1 MVPSVTAETCPRS
14 LQVFI
19 TIVRLSNFSSRPNLS
34 AVLPLFGYINI
45 RMGRTPYCD
54 ADGLKKG
61 LWTPE
66 EDQKLLSYIQQ
77 HGHRCWSSLPK
88 KAGYFYFY
96 FLPCIAKLLYIII
109 IFVPSLKCQ
118 S

>member
-34 AVLPLFGYINI
+34 TVLPLFGYINI

-77 HGHRCWSSLPK
+77 HGHRCWRSLPK
-88 KAGYFYFY
+88 KAGYYYYYFTIY
-96 FLPCIAKLLYIII
+96 
-109 IFVPSLKCQ
+109 S
-118 S
+118 